1 MTRYR
6 VRLIKS
12 DGSPRPRPKRAID
25 EELNSAVEALSGLN
39 PWDPEYEK
47 AVAAVKGL
55 TEARKNLDKPAVSG
69 ETTRTLGSLAGILLV
84 LKHEQLFV
92 IASKAFSLIPK
103 I

>member
-6 VRLIKS
+6 VTIVKS
-12 DGSPRPRPKRAID
+12 DGTPLPRPKKAID
-25 EELNSAVEALSGLN
+25 QELTAAVEALAGLN
-39 PWDPEYEK
+39 PWDPEYAS
-47 AVAAVKGL
+47 AVANVEKL
-55 TEARKNLDKPAVSG
+55 TEARKNLDKPRVDG
-69 ETTRTLGSLAGILLV
+69 DTKRTLGSLAGILLV

>member
-1 MTRYR
+1 MQTYR

-12 DGSPRPRPKRAID
+12 DGSPRPRPKKAID
-25 EELNSAVEALSGLN
+25 QELAAAVEALGGLN

-55 TEARKNLDKPAVSG
+55 AEARKSLDKPAISG

-92 IASKAFSLIPK
+92 IATKAFSLIPK